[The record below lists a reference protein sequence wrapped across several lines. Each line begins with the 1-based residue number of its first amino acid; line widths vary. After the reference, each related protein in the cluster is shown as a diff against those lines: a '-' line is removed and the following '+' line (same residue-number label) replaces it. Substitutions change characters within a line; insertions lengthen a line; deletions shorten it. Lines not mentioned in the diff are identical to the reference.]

1 MKKKLIREYKKFK
14 HSVRLALESNDTID
28 DLYLASNIK
37 KVNKEYGNCSIDD
50 NKIVFTNYMG
60 RGYGCN
66 CKYLVKEILRRKLD
80 YKLVWLINDN
90 EDRSVFPKEVKL
102 VDYVVENFKPKK
114 IIAETDNNSVGFY
127 EKYGFTI
134 TEISKTYDD
143 AKYLCVLQVN

>member
-1 MKKKLIREYKKFK
+1 MAIYNAKKFLFDESLLDILSA
-14 HSVRLALESNDTID
+14 SVLDPTPKRLKSRVDAYIEDNTFEVYAYKSDDKNIGIIIFNISNDICVIHD
-28 DLYLASNIK
+28 FAVK
-37 KVNKEYGNCSIDD
+37 KDSRAKGIGS
-50 NKIVFTNYMG
+50 
-60 RGYGCN
+60 
-66 CKYLVKEILRRKLD
+66 
-80 YKLVWLINDN
+80 
-90 EDRSVFPKEVKL
+90 KL